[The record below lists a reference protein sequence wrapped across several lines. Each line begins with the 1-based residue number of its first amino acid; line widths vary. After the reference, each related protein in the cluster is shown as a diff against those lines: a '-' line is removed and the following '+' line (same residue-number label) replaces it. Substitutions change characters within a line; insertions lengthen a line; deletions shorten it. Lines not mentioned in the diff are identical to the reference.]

1 MSANDGIEKAFVE
14 AFEAEVLHLAQQEEA
29 RLKGKTRERTG
40 AGKTYNF
47 ERLAST
53 DTVEKTTRH
62 TPSPVQDMP
71 HSRRKVDMKHWIWGT
86 LVDEQDEIQV
96 LIEPRNEYARNCAM
110 AMNRRHDDL
119 LIAAAFADATDGDSA
134 AVTFAAECVT
144 VPHGSVGMTID
155 KVLATKEAM
164 DAAEVPNQDRCL
176 VMGSRQIRDLLS
188 TTEVTSSDY
197 SNVKA
202 LMNGEVNTLVGFD
215 IIRSER
221 LPLVTVIRDCFA
233 FQRDGLALW
242 TGLDMSTRIEQRRDL
257 SYAWQVFATRLE
269 GARVVKIESDE
280 TYTGSAR
287 AFGPGHL

>member
-1 MSANDGIEKAFVE
+1 MSANDGVEKAFVE
-14 AFEAEVLHLAQQEEA
+14 AFEAEVLHLAQQEET

-62 TPSPVQDMP
+62 TPTPVQDMP
-71 HSRRKVDMKHWIWGT
+71 HSRRKVDMKHWFWGT

-110 AMNRRHDDL
+110 AMNRRWDDL
-119 LIAAAFADATDGDSA
+119 LIAAALADVTDGDGNTINFATDGG
-134 AVTFAAECVT
+134 VTIPEAT
-144 VPHGSVGMTID
+144 SGMTID

-164 DAAEVPNQDRCL
+164 DAAEVPNEDRCL
-176 VMGSRQIRDLLS
+176 VLGSRQVRDLLS

-221 LPLVTVIRDCFA
+221 LALATTTRSCFA
-233 FQRDGLALW
+233 FQKDGLALW
-242 TGLDMSTRIEQRRDL
+242 TGLDMKTRIEQRRDL
-257 SYAWQVFATRLE
+257 SYAWQVFARFSAVATRLE
-269 GARVVKIESDE
+269 GARVVEVLCSE
-280 TYTGSAR
+280 A
-287 AFGPGHL
+287 